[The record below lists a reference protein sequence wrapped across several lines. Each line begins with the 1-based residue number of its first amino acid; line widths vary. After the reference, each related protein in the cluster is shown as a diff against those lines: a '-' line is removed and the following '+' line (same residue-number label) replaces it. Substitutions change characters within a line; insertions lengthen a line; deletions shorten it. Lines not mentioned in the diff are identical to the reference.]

1 MTAIEFIKSIKQV
14 VYDYSVNSCVSL
26 LQKTPGRKPSEK
38 LVELSRYVNQL
49 SEYDKE
55 MMRSIIKLASSQAIF
70 GLLAVIDGVRQI
82 EDSESKGSFELRFNK
97 DGNSVIINDPN
108 EEYLHDLFNQQVPP
122 M

>member
-1 MTAIEFIKSIKQV
+1 MTAIEFIKCIKQV
-14 VYDYSVNSCVSL
+14 VYDSSVNGCVSL
-26 LQKTPGRKPSEK
+26 LQKPPGRKPSEK

-55 MMRSIIKLASSQAIF
+55 MMYSIIKLASSQAIF
-70 GLLAVIDGVRQI
+70 GLLAVIDGVRQF
-82 EDSESKGSFELRFNK
+82 EDSESKGSFDLRFNK